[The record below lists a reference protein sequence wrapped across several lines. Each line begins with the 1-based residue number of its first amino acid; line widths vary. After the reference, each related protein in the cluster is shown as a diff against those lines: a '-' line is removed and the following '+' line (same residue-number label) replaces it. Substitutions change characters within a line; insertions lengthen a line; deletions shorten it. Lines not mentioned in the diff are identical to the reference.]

1 MCKDNN
7 RPTERTTL
15 HDVGREYARP
25 AAVQRTENE
34 EEEEMLTSHAGN
46 SCGFVGDSRVGLH
59 REFGIPFILSC
70 KPGVLL
76 LLQFARLS
84 DF

>member
-1 MCKDNN
+1 MDG
-7 RPTERTTL
+7 RTSGLVCTL
-15 HDVGREYARP
+15 MLTTTRLLA
-25 AAVQRTENE
+25 ENE